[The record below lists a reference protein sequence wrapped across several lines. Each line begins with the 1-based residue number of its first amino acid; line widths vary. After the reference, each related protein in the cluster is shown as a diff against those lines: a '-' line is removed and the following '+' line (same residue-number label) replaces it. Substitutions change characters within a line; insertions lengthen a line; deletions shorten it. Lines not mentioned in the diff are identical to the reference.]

1 MVVRDDV
8 AWAFAGGGIVA
19 ASNARDEWRETE
31 LKLGGITDAIA
42 LESGEARPDE
52 RPQACAP

>member
-1 MVVRDDV
+1 MLYV
-8 AWAFAGGGIVA
+8 VA

-42 LESGEARPDE
+42 IENSDFEARPDD
-52 RPQACAP
+52 RPQVYAP